1 MQMQKN
7 TSIAVI
13 LGIVVVAIFL
23 GMGFFV
29 FPGSNADAENR
40 GNAQALLDE
49 LQQTGTVT
57 ELRMQNIVSGSG
69 EEAGAGDVVV
79 VHYTGVL
86 PDGTV
91 FDSSHNRGE
100 PFIFELGAGQVIEGW
115 ERGVSGMQVGGRRL
129 MVIPP
134 ELGYGATAV
143 GPIPANATL
152 IFDVELLQILSSE
165 ALEQQAEVNLESQ

>member
-1 MQMQKN
+1 MSIQKN
-7 TSIAVI
+7 TSIAII
-13 LGIVVVAIFL
+13 LALIVVAIFIGL
-23 GMGFFV
+23 GFFV
-29 FPGSNADAENR
+29 FPGSNTDAENR

-57 ELRMQNIVSGSG
+57 ELKMQNIVSGNG
-69 EEAGAGDVVV
+69 EEAEAGDVVV

-129 MVIPP
+129 LVIPP

-165 ALEQQAEVNLESQ
+165 AREQQAEVNLESQ